1 MKTLH
6 QFLHDERQLPARE
19 GADLARVIEAIAAEC
34 VTIADTIA
42 RGALAGA
49 LGEAG
54 SINVQGESQKKLD
67 VIAHE
72 TMLRAAKAAG
82 SVAALASEEADTIV
96 PIGDP
101 AGLARYLLLVDP
113 LDGSSNLDC
122 NVTVGTIFSVLPRKG
137 TAEVTE
143 RDFLQKGRAQ
153 LAAGYVLYGPS
164 TMLVLTV
171 GRGTHGFTLERGE
184 LPGGRRPQFVLTHP
198 SLKVAETTREY
209 AVNTANARFW
219 EPPVARYVREVQA
232 GREGA
237 RGADFNTRWVAS
249 LVVDAQRILSRG
261 GIYLYPKDAR
271 YTGGRLRLMYE
282 ANPIGWLI
290 EQAGGRV
297 STGRESLLDVVPQNL
312 HQKTP
317 LLFGAAQEVVRLMR
331 YHAEHDQGLAEEYTS
346 PLFGKR
352 ELFAV

>member
-6 QFLHDERQLPARE
+6 QFLRDERQLPARE
-19 GADLARVIEAIAAEC
+19 GDDLARLIEAIAAEC
-34 VTIADTIA
+34 LTIADTLA
-42 RGALAGA
+42 RGALVGA

-54 SINVQGESQKKLD
+54 SINVQGEAQKKLD
-67 VIAHE
+67 VIAHDA
-72 TMLRAAKAAG
+72 MVRAARASG
-82 SVAALASEEADTIV
+82 SVAALASEEADAII

-137 TAEVTE
+137 TAEITE
-143 RDFLQKGRAQ
+143 KNFLQKGRAQ
-153 LAAGYVLYGPS
+153 VAAGYVLYGPS
-164 TMLVLTV
+164 TMLMLTV
-171 GRGTHGFTLERGE
+171 GRGTYGFTLERGE
-184 LPGGRRPQFVLTHP
+184 HGARFVLTHP
-198 SLKVAETTREY
+198 ALKIAENTREY
-209 AVNTANARFW
+209 AINTANARFW
-219 EPPVARYVREVQA
+219 EPPVTRYVRELQA
-232 GREGA
+232 GRDGA
-237 RGADFNTRWVAS
+237 RGADFNTRWIASMVAD
-249 LVVDAQRILSRG
+249 VQRILSRG
-261 GIYLYPKDAR
+261 GVYLYPRDAR

-282 ANPIGWLI
+282 ANPVGWLI

-297 STGRESLLDVVPQNL
+297 STGRESLLDVVPESL

-317 LLFGAAQEVVRLMR
+317 LIFGAAQEVVRVMR
-331 YHAEHDQGLAEEYTS
+331 YHAEHDQGIAEEYTS